1 MAQCFC
7 RLEVELRMRRSGTV
21 KFFNKD
27 KGFGFISPEDGG
39 KDVFVHISAVQ
50 RGGVPW
56 LEEGM
61 RLSFDIIED
70 QRGRG
75 PQATEL
81 QLE

>member
-1 MAQCFC
+1 M
-7 RLEVELRMRRSGTV
+7 MRRAGTV

-27 KGFGFISPEDGG
+27 KGFGFIAPEDGS

-50 RGGVPW
+50 RGGLPW

-61 RLSFDIIED
+61 KLSFSVLDD
-70 QRGRG
+70 ARGRG

-81 QLE
+81 QIE

>member
-1 MAQCFC
+1 M
-7 RLEVELRMRRSGTV
+7 MRRSGTV

-27 KGFGFISPEDGG
+27 KGFGFIAPDDGS

-50 RGGVPW
+50 RGGLPW

-61 RLSFDIIED
+61 KMSFDISD
-70 QRGRG
+70 DSRGRG

-81 QLE
+81 QIL